1 MSHEKIF
8 ILTFVMALAACNAPA
23 PAEHQSRAESNASLP
38 TAVSPSPAVEAAAT
52 PDNTGQD
59 ALSIAQDSD
68 HQGETVMLRSTYDQC
83 LNNAGG
89 VTPDIQDCIET
100 EYEYQE
106 ARLDKVYQEL
116 LAKLGGDQKAAL
128 ETEQKK
134 WLSDRDAQCGV
145 DPDEGGQG
153 QRLEAN
159 DCFLEMTAKRAA
171 ELEAR

>member
-1 MSHEKIF
+1 
-8 ILTFVMALAACNAPA
+8 VP
-23 PAEHQSRAESNASLP
+23 
-38 TAVSPSPAVEAAAT
+38 EATST
-52 PDNTGQD
+52 PDNTGQG
-59 ALSIAQDSD
+59 ATSAAQDSD

-83 LNNAGG
+83 LKNAGG

-106 ARLDKVYQEL
+106 TRLDKAYQEL
-116 LAKLGGDQKAAL
+116 LAKLGGDKKTVL
-128 ETEQKK
+128 ETEQKR
-134 WLSDRDAQCGV
+134 WLDDRDAQCGV

-171 ELEAR
+171 ELETR